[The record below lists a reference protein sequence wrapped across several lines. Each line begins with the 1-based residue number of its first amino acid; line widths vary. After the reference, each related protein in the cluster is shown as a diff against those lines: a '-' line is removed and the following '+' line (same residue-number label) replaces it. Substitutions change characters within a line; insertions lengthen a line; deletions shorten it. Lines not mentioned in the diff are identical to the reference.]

1 MNDIVRIQPSP
12 RMSQGVV
19 YGGLLFTAG
28 HVDNDGEGRDVAEQ
42 TQRILA
48 RLDDLL
54 AQAGSSRSRILSASI
69 WLAEISGFD
78 AMNRVWDAW
87 IDPQNPPARATVEA
101 KLAGAK
107 YRVEIAL
114 IAAMDWRGDRSK

>member
-1 MNDIVRIQPSP
+1 MSTMSNIVRIQPGP

-19 YGGLLFTAG
+19 HGGLLFTAG
-28 HVDNDGEGRDVAEQ
+28 HVDHDGEGRDVAEQ

-48 RLDDLL
+48 RLDHLL
-54 AQAGSSRSRILSASI
+54 AQAGSSRSRILSANV
-69 WLAEISGFD
+69 WLAEISGFE
-78 AMNRVWDAW
+78 AMNRVWEAW

-101 KLAGAK
+101 RLAGAN

-114 IAAMDWRGDRSK
+114 VAAVG